1 LCVAFPLKASD
12 KIELSATFSRKAGDK
27 IELSAAFSSK
37 APDKMK
43 LSVAFLKLL
52 VGGGVLWGI
61 VSRIWMVLA
70 VLWTVFAAAMAKSGR
85 HASCIW
91 WRILVG
97 CAVNGSRRAKL
108 KL

>member
-1 LCVAFPLKASD
+1 
-12 KIELSATFSRKAGDK
+12 
-27 IELSAAFSSK
+27 
-37 APDKMK
+37 
-43 LSVAFLKLL
+43 
-52 VGGGVLWGI
+52 
-61 VSRIWMVLA
+61 MVLA